1 MIVGMSN
8 SAELFNVEYKI
19 FDNKSISQM
28 LDKLAEQEKELRIL
42 QQNLLKERHAKESLQ
57 SDFEHALDQL
67 KLLQKFDVFTKK
79 IDLAYI

>member
-1 MIVGMSN
+1 MST
-8 SAELFNVEYKI
+8 SVELFNVEYKT

-79 IDLAYI
+79 TDLAYI